1 MKVSTAKSSVRI
13 FLILLSMSFIVLMTI
28 KVAYPQSKSGQN
40 VIPGGEWGLDLSD
53 DGSDAQD
60 EELGLDLSPGSS
72 DAVAD
77 DIYNNCNDKRYETP
91 RECLLGD
98 THKRLGCTGCFLSAQ
113 CEGLKSIAGYN
124 SFKSMYNQALFF
136 KGPVPV
142 GELAFLTLASSII
155 NNFYSPYKST
165 DFNIIIEG
173 GDLSF
178 WAKLEEPDVKGQK
191 PDLRVSKK
199 LFLECSP
206 AFLVQSIGHELIHM
220 NQYETSP
227 DVNLRGIT
235 TYVNAFLELEASR
248 WEMEDTYS
256 GWKIKSNRL
265 FECLRGAEQVEVIN
279 TKACREWQ
287 TLAAIEKLS
296 DWRPTDLDALETWLN
311 ANPWTRD
318 VWLVENPGWR
328 NYNTRNAQMPYGC
341 EPF

>member
-1 MKVSTAKSSVRI
+1 MKVSTAESSVRI
-13 FLILLSMSFIVLMTI
+13 FMILISMSFIVLMTI
-28 KVAYPQSKSGQN
+28 KVAYPQSESGQN
-40 VIPGGEWGLDLSD
+40 VVPSGEWGLDLSD
-53 DGSDAQD
+53 DGGDAQD

-77 DIYNNCNDKRYETP
+77 DIYNNCQDKRYETP
-91 RECLLGD
+91 RDCLLDD
-98 THKRLGCTGCFLSAQ
+98 THRRLGCTGCFLSAQ
-113 CEGLKSIAGYN
+113 CEGLKSIAGYDA
-124 SFKSMYNQALFF
+124 FKSMYNQALFF

-142 GELAFLTLASSII
+142 GDLAFLTLASSII

-173 GDLSF
+173 GDLLF
-178 WAKLEEPDVKGQK
+178 WAKLEEPDVPGQR
-191 PDLRVSKK
+191 PDLRISKK

-235 TYVNAFLELEASR
+235 TYINAFLELEASS

-265 FECLRGAEQVEVIN
+265 FECLRGAEQVEVSRIPAGGI
-279 TKACREWQ
+279 TAQKMCKCRM
-287 TLAAIEKLS
+287 AVS
-296 DWRPTDLDALETWLN
+296 HFDNMR
-311 ANPWTRD
+311 
-318 VWLVENPGWR
+318 G
-328 NYNTRNAQMPYGC
+328 
-341 EPF
+341 